1 MERQNQG
8 QHNDQHRVRF
18 NDRNQHDN
26 SFVSFPAIC
35 RKPNHFKFVKLDMAR
50 QLSKTKKIIDIVLKH
65 WRKTIGSLM
74 ILVSV
79 FLLIFKKI
87 SVETLASIIAALIA
101 AGYLP
106 KSNNDEN
113 K

>member
-1 MERQNQG
+1 MDRQSQG
-8 QHNDQHRVRF
+8 QHNGQRRDRF
-18 NDRNQHDN
+18 NDRNQHVD
-26 SFVSFPAIC
+26 SFVSFPTIC
-35 RKPNHFKFVKLDMAR
+35 RKPNHFKFVKFDMTP
-50 QLSKTKKIIDIVLKH
+50 QLSKAKKIIDIILKH

-106 KSNNDEN
+106 KSNDNEN

>member
-1 MERQNQG
+1 MDRQSQG
-8 QHNDQHRVRF
+8 QHNGQRRDRF
-18 NDRNQHDN
+18 NDRNRHDN
-26 SFVSFPAIC
+26 SFVSFPANC
-35 RKPNHFKFVKLDMAR
+35 RKPNHCKFVKLDMAR
-50 QLSKTKKIIDIVLKH
+50 QLNKFQKIIDIVLRH

>member
-1 MERQNQG
+1 MDRRNQG
-8 QHNDQHRVRF
+8 QHNVQHRDRF
-18 NDRNQHDN
+18 NDRNRHDN

-106 KSNNDEN
+106 KSNEDEN